1 MIFSSG
7 RPQQI
12 LLTIRLVASPS
23 RPPTPMT
30 RHRIAQIAEDR
41 NPKSQENL
49 PQPRGFLQIRLLH
62 PALLRRPSAGQA
74 NSRRGCGSRALQLRR
89 RSGIT
94 LDGSLLINFGIGR

>member
-1 MIFSSG
+1 
-7 RPQQI
+7 
-12 LLTIRLVASPS
+12 
-23 RPPTPMT
+23 MT

-49 PQPRGFLQIRLLH
+49 PCGFLQIRLLH
-62 PALLRRPSAGQA
+62 PALLRRPGAGQA

>member
-74 NSRRGCGSRALQLRR
+74 NSRRGVAAG
-89 RSGIT
+89 RS
-94 LDGSLLINFGIGR
+94 SFGDAAGLPSTDRC